1 MTDPQAAEPAAIG
14 STKLAVWDLPTRLFH
29 WALVGLIGFSWW
41 TGEQGE
47 NDLHFYS
54 GYAVLTLLIFRLLW
68 GIFGSSTARFSSFV
82 RGPGAVADYLGRMKA
97 WPGVGHTPLGALSV
111 LALLAILFL
120 QVGTG
125 LIQTDDDGL
134 VEGPLAPLVSYDVA
148 EAAHDLH
155 EVSFDLLLVLIGLHV
170 AAILF
175 YRLALG
181 KRLLGAMITGKADL
195 DSPAEPMRPG
205 KGWVAVLCLVL
216 ALGLTRWIIAG
227 APPLG

>member
-1 MTDPQAAEPAAIG
+1 MTDEGAAEAAAAT
-14 STKLAVWDLPTRLFH
+14 SAKLAVWDLPTRLFH
-29 WALVGLIGFSWW
+29 WVLVALIGFSWW

-82 RGPGAVADYLGRMKA
+82 RGPRAVADYLGRMRD

-111 LALLAILFL
+111 ITLLAALFV

-155 EVSFDLLLVLIGLHV
+155 EVSFNILLILIGLHV

-175 YRLALG
+175 YRLVLG
-181 KRLLGAMITGKADL
+181 KRLIGAMITGKATL
-195 DSPAEPMRPG
+195 DPSAEPMRPG
-205 KGWVAVLCLVL
+205 KGWVAIVCLVI

>member
-1 MTDPQAAEPAAIG
+1 MTDPEAAQAAPVPSATLAI
-14 STKLAVWDLPTRLFH
+14 WDLPTRLFH
-29 WALVGLIGFSWW
+29 WVLVGLIGFSWW
-41 TGEQGE
+41 TGEQE
-47 NDLHFYS
+47 QTDLHLYS
-54 GYAVLTLLIFRLLW
+54 GYAVLALLIFRLLW
-68 GIFGSSTARFSSFV
+68 GLFGSSTARFSYFV
-82 RGPGAVADYLGRMKA
+82 RGPRAVADYLGRMKT

-111 LALLAILFL
+111 LALLAVLFL

-148 EAAHDLH
+148 EAAHNLH
-155 EVSFDLLLVLIGLHV
+155 EVSFNLLLVLIGLHV

-175 YRLALG
+175 YRLVLG

-195 DSPAEPMRPG
+195 DPSIEPMRPG